1 MFIFFVPYKSHK
13 NLSEFMVH
21 IQNDI
26 NISEKYL
33 KGKKRI
39 KKDELVVYFS
49 FFGLLLVFH
58 SENLK

>member
-1 MFIFFVPYKSHK
+1 MA
-13 NLSEFMVH
+13 H

-26 NISEKYL
+26 NMSEKYL

-49 FFGLLLVFH
+49 FFGLLLVFY